1 MYLAYIDESGDM
13 GLINSPTTYF
23 VLSCVLIHESRWL
36 DTLDSLVSLRRQV
49 SSIYSIPTQ
58 VEIKAT
64 DLIHGKGLLRSFG
77 LTKNKRLD
85 LYKSFIKFQ
94 DDNIDSHVFAIAIHK
109 ANASV
114 KGWNPRTA
122 AWTFLIQRLNKFC
135 GDSERVMLFPDEGHS
150 YFIRRLLREMRRYH
164 YVPAHFGGSPIYF
177 PTTRIIEDPNSRKS
191 HESYFIQL
199 ADWNAYIAHRSKY
212 IDPNNNVP
220 NDLWD
225 KLGSVLLHD
234 VNKVTGGPPAI
245 VKYP

>member
-1 MYLAYIDESGDM
+1 M

-49 SSIYSIPTQ
+49 NNIYSIPTQ

-77 LTKNKRLD
+77 LNKNDRLK
-85 LYKSFIKFQ
+85 LYKHFIKFQ
-94 DDNIDSHVFAIAIHK
+94 DDNIDLHVFAIAIHK
-109 ANASV
+109 ANAAV

-164 YVPAHFGGSPIYF
+164 YVPAHFGGSPISF
-177 PTTRIIEDPNSRKS
+177 PTTRIIEDPNPRKS

-212 IDPNNNVP
+212 INPTNNAP
-220 NDLWD
+220 DDYWD
-225 KLGSVLLHD
+225 ILGSVLLLD